1 MTQNQAVIETIEK
14 LGGNATLSCHNV
26 LILRREARMGGGKI
40 HLRFASQRYIFAPL
54 ITILFFTFILAG
66 CKPASDTLCGVPVT
80 GSPWSFAASL
90 HDQGDGSFLPA
101 EVVILPHKAYI
112 RGWFYQPDSARS
124 VTSGGDGF
132 QPAEVIC
139 DLDAGEVTHAFLVIS
154 EFIPK

>member
-1 MTQNQAVIETIEK
+1 M
-14 LGGNATLSCHNV
+14 LGANAALRCHNV
-26 LILRREARMGGGKI
+26 LILMREERFWGGGKI
-40 HLRFASQRYIFAPL
+40 HLRFASQRHIFAPL
-54 ITILFFTFILAG
+54 ITILFFLFILAG

-90 HDQGDGSFLPA
+90 HDKGDGSFLPA

-112 RGWFYQPDSARS
+112 RGWFYLPDSTRS
-124 VTSGGDGF
+124 DTSGGDGF

-139 DLDAGEVTHAFLVIS
+139 DLDAGEVTHAFLVIP